1 MPILHRRVLP
11 VTDAACSSALI
22 CVFARVRVRPSVYS
36 ACERTRVRFA
46 ASQRWLGFYLA
57 CGHAWHSALALT
69 RCTHSVHSLGSAA
82 LAATCSIVSLTA
94 ESVPLVGSVLGRPAA
109 TAAA

>member
-36 ACERTRVRFA
+36 ACERTRVRFCRFA
-46 ASQRWLGFYLA
+46 
-57 CGHAWHSALALT
+57 ALAWILFGLWS
-69 RCTHSVHSLGSAA
+69 CMAQCSSAHSVYSLGSAA